1 VPGELRKYHPET
13 NLEKLQRDASYTLWA
28 VFLNRI
34 DCVMPM
40 NASVSRTSTNTDYL
54 VTPSEA
60 SASNRIGGKARA
72 LADLHAADLPV
83 PDWVVLTPDACI
95 DSLGDAHQDCLDAGP
110 PLDGTLSD
118 LHPSAGVRQALS
130 SALDALFDDEM
141 PPEER
146 RVAVRSSALDEDAA
160 EHSFAGQLDSY
171 LFVPP
176 ETVPARVADVWR
188 SAFRDSVLEYRRAQG
203 LPVVPEPP
211 AVLLQRMVRPDR
223 AGVAFSADPSSGRRG
238 VAVVSAVRGVGT
250 ALVDGDV
257 DGDTYRVDRDGAI
270 VDRSIRPQA
279 RAARLD
285 PEAADGLRWEVLD
298 GETSDQPVLT
308 DDEARAVADLARRT
322 ERHFDRPQDIEWAW
336 AGDTLF
342 LLQSRPITK
351 LAGRPDPDAPLRVWD
366 NSNIAESYSGVTTP
380 LTFSFARHAYE
391 EVYRGFYRV
400 MGVPQSTIEEHADT
414 FRTMIGLVRGRIYY
428 NLLSWYESLS
438 LLPGF
443 QFNRAFM
450 EDMMG
455 VGERLSDE
463 LLPADEPA
471 SWTEW
476 LTDGLTMLHSAGRL
490 VAEHWR
496 LPRRIDRFF
505 GHLDR
510 VLTPPEP
517 GLDQMRLDEL
527 ADYYRDLEEKLLA
540 QWDVPIA
547 NDFFAMIFHGL
558 LKRIVEAWTDV
569 DDPLNLHNNLLTGHA
584 EVVSTE
590 PARRMR
596 EMAEQASDAEAL
608 VETLCSGTRPE
619 IRSSLREHPALQDKF
634 EAYLDKFSDRCL
646 DELKLESPTLRD
658 DPMTL
663 YRGVGRLA
671 RRVQTD
677 EVPPAGAME
686 ERLRQDAEERLREAL
701 RGHSLRRWVT
711 RWVLKHARQRVA
723 DRENLRF
730 ERTRVFGVCR
740 RIFVE
745 MGRRLHAE
753 DLLDDPRD
761 VFYLEV
767 DEVLGVVEGTAS
779 TTALQALVEAR
790 RDEFKRYRE
799 EPAPPDRFRTR
810 GAVHAHDLIEPDED
824 DKDPEDDSNQMSG
837 LGCCPGTVEG
847 PVRVVDDPRT
857 ASLEGDE
864 ILVAKRTDPGWI
876 TLFATCRGLL
886 VEQGNLLSH
895 AAIVAREMGLP
906 AVVSLPGMTDRLQD
920 GDVVRLDGSTGTVER
935 IEGAT

>member
-1 VPGELRKYHPET
+1 M
-13 NLEKLQRDASYTLWA
+13 NSD
-28 VFLNRI
+28 
-34 DCVMPM
+34 MPT
-40 NASVSRTSTNTDYL
+40 NASVSRTSIDTEYL
-54 VTPSEA
+54 VTPQEA
-60 SASNRIGGKARA
+60 SASVRIGGKARA

-83 PDWVVLTPDACI
+83 PDWVVLTPAACT
-95 DSLGDAHQDCLDAGP
+95 DSLTEVQHTRLDAGP
-110 PLDGTLSD
+110 PLEGALED
-118 LHPSAGVRQALS
+118 LQPSGAVRRAVEEAMGMLFE
-130 SALDALFDDEM
+130 DAT
-141 PPEER
+141 PEAER

-160 EHSFAGQLDSY
+160 EHSFAGQLDSH
-171 LFVPP
+171 LFVSPD
-176 ETVPARVADVWR
+176 EVATRVADVWR

-203 LPVVPEPP
+203 LSAVPEPP

-223 AGVAFSADPSSGRRG
+223 AGVAFSADPASGRRG
-238 VAVVSAVRGVGT
+238 TAVVSAVQGVGT

-257 DGDTYRVDRDGAI
+257 DGDTYRVDRHGTI
-270 VDRSIRPQA
+270 VDRSIRPQD
-279 RAARLD
+279 RAARPD
-285 PEAADGLRWEVLD
+285 PEAEDGLRWEKLGD
-298 GETSDQPVLT
+298 QGEPPVLP
-308 DDEARAVADLARRT
+308 DDEARAVADLARRA

-336 AGDTLF
+336 ADGTLF

-400 MGVPQSTIEEHADT
+400 MGVPQSTIEAHADT

-455 VGERLSDE
+455 VDERLSDD
-463 LLPADEPA
+463 LLSEDESA

-476 LTDGLTMLHSAGRL
+476 LADGFTMLRSAGRL

-505 GHLDR
+505 DHLDR

-540 QWDVPIA
+540 RWDVPIA

-558 LKRIVEAWTDV
+558 SKQIVEEWTDV
-569 DDPLNLHNNLLTGHA
+569 DDPVNLHNNLLTGHA

-596 EMAEQASDAEAL
+596 EMAERASGEEAL
-608 VETLCSGTRPE
+608 VETLCHGRRPE
-619 IRSSLREHPALQDKF
+619 IQASLREHPALQDEF
-634 EAYLDKFSDRCL
+634 EAYLDRFSDRCL

-671 RRVQTD
+671 QRLQHED
-677 EVPPAGAME
+677 LPPLGATE
-686 ERLRQDAEERLREAL
+686 ERLREAADARLREAL
-701 RGHSLRRWVT
+701 RGHPLRRWVT

-740 RIFVE
+740 RLFVE

-767 DEVLGVVEGTAS
+767 EEVLSVVEGTAS
-779 TTALQALVEAR
+779 TTDLQALVEAR
-790 RDEFKRYRE
+790 RAEFERYRE

-810 GAVHAHDLIEPDED
+810 GAVHAHDLIEPDESD
-824 DKDPEDDSNQMSG
+824 GDPEGDSNQMSG

-847 PVRVVDDPRT
+847 PVRVVDDPRA
-857 ASLEGDE
+857 ASLDGDE

-906 AVVSLPGMTDRLQD
+906 AVVSLPGITDRLRD
-920 GDVVRLDGSTGTVER
+920 GDVVRLDGANGTVER
-935 IEGAT
+935 VEDA